1 MKRYLLIFSVL
12 LCFLTAPNILTAQ
25 SNYVGLGLTYINP
38 MSSFSEVNNG
48 GIGYSAIFESRK
60 YCKYWYGLRL
70 DYYSTDSL
78 EGKQASDHYFNRAII
93 LSPEFRYNFIPDDCG
108 KYDLTP
114 YANALLSISS
124 ISNTD
129 SLSTIGL
136 GYGIGVG
143 AAYSFT
149 MFKKC
154 WMLDLNALY
163 GAPNA
168 LYAADGRKRINSLN
182 VGLSLSVGL

>member
-1 MKRYLLIFSVL
+1 MRRILLIFSVL
-12 LCFLTAPNILTAQ
+12 ICLYIAPTKLSAQ
-25 SNYVGLGLTYINP
+25 SNYVGIGATYINP
-38 MSSFSEVNNG
+38 MGSFSEVNNSG
-48 GIGYSAIFESRK
+48 VGFTAIFESRK

-70 DYYSTDSL
+70 DYFSTDSL
-78 EGKQASDHYFNRAII
+78 EGKQSSDHYFNRAII
-93 LSPEFRYNFIPDDCG
+93 LSPEFRFNFIPDDCG

-129 SLSTIGL
+129 SLSTVGL
-136 GYGIGVG
+136 GYGFGVG

-168 LYAADGRKRINSLN
+168 LYSAERRKSMTSLN